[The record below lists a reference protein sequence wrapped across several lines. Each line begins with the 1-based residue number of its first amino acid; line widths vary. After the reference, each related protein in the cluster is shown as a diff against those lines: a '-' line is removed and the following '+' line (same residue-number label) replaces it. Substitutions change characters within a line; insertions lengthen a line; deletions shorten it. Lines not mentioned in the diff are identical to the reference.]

1 MMFPSHQHLA
11 WGHNYNW
18 VIPILTSIWTTYI
31 ISTVNYSLNAG
42 LLRIALED
50 SLLNYCKCPIGN
62 VMSGRVANTC
72 QQTPS
77 TEAENGIANGLVPA
91 KGKQG
96 KLQLKKCRNANPGFV
111 VGGADELWIVSN
123 AEIYHIIEI
132 DSKSTSPESQRF
144 LPDRS

>member
-1 MMFPSHQHLA
+1 
-11 WGHNYNW
+11 
-18 VIPILTSIWTTYI
+18 
-31 ISTVNYSLNAG
+31 
-42 LLRIALED
+42 
-50 SLLNYCKCPIGN
+50 
-62 VMSGRVANTC
+62 MSGRVANTC

-77 TEAENGIANGLVPA
+77 TKAENSIANGLVPA

-111 VGGADELWIVSN
+111 VGGVDELWIVSN